1 MRPRPV
7 RSLRSVH
14 ASGAGPAFCA
24 LFLISAMAP
33 RTARAELPSP
43 RLVPTLD
50 NPWQQKDQA
59 QDPPINGDSWSTRK
73 RTISAAGG
81 SGGGPLG
88 YGGLTFEYAPTRWF
102 VAGAGGGVTGTGATG
117 ALLPRLR
124 FPITR
129 WLAPGI
135 GLPFSAGPYEYVAQ
149 APEQCALAGCGT
161 GFRTTRSW
169 SLAFWGHIEPN
180 IELRFPNGITMRTS
194 VGYSMLLNNHDDR
207 CTSTLAAGCPSSL
220 GERRWYGGIAF
231 GYAF

>member
-1 MRPRPV
+1 MRPGHV
-7 RSLRSVH
+7 RATSFFTLF
-14 ASGAGPAFCA
+14 ASFVIGALAVV
-24 LFLISAMAP
+24 AP
-33 RTARAELPSP
+33 RTARAQELPAP

-50 NPWQQKDQA
+50 PPGQKDQA
-59 QDPPINGDSWSTRK
+59 QDPPINGDSWSSRR
-73 RTISAAGG
+73 RTVSVAGG

-180 IELRFPNGITMRTS
+180 VEVRFPNGITMRMS
-194 VGYSMLLNNHDDR
+194 VGYSALLNNHDDR
-207 CTSTLAAGCPSSL
+207 CTSTLMGGCPSSL
-220 GERRWYGGIAF
+220 GERRWYGGVAF